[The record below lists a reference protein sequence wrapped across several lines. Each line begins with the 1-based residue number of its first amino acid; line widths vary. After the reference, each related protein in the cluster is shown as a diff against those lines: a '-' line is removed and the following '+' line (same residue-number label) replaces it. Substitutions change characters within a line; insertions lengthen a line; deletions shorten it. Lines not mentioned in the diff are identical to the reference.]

1 MPKILVVDDNES
13 IREVLRFLLT
23 GEGFFVRTARDG
35 GEALDILQHESGW
48 LILLDLMMPRLDGRA
63 VLTYLRLHPDLLTGN
78 TVILMTAS
86 ERLTPDYQALLAEV
100 AAELPKPFDLDQVLA
115 LVHRLAAGSLPESRD
130 ESHLSGVFLAPGG

>member
-1 MPKILVVDDNES
+1 MPKQTKISSGRVELMSKILVVDDNES
-13 IREVLRFLLT
+13 IREVLRLLLT

-78 TVILMTAS
+78 TVILMTAT
-86 ERLTPDYQALLAEV
+86 ERWTPDYQALLAEV
-100 AAELPKPFDLDQVLA
+100 AAELPKP
-115 LVHRLAAGSLPESRD
+115 
-130 ESHLSGVFLAPGG
+130 